1 MTQSPLGHD
10 PSQAGPFDGPGPGEP
25 DLPTTQQDLTTT
37 QGASVPEDPALS
49 PTAYP
54 GEDGPTGGAYQTGG
68 TYQTSGTYQTGGAQ
82 GGSSSGLGQT
92 SGTGSSDTGSRAET
106 AKGEAK
112 QVAGTAAESAKQV
125 AETARSEVGNVATE
139 AKQQAVSLLDTVRSE
154 VGSQAGTQQNRIA
167 DALHGLAKE
176 LGGMA
181 SASDQ
186 SGPLTD
192 LAQQASRKGGE
203 VAHWLQDREPAD
215 VLESVRS
222 YGRRHPVT
230 FLALCGLAGIV
241 AGRLTRSTVA
251 TRTSLDNKDGGGS
264 GTEGRGGTYVAQ
276 RAAAPYAS
284 QIPSPYGSG
293 PADPA
298 PYGTGPEF
306 AAPYANQP
314 VNPGPYGSASVDRAP
329 YGSEPPMPGS
339 AFVGTTEP
347 SADPNVGPAR

>member
-1 MTQSPLGHD
+1 MTQP
-10 PSQAGPFDGPGPGEP
+10 P
-25 DLPTTQQDLTTT
+25 
-37 QGASVPEDPALS
+37 
-49 PTAYP
+49 
-54 GEDGPTGGAYQTGG
+54 GG
-68 TYQTSGTYQTGGAQ
+68 TSSL
-82 GGSSSGLGQT
+82 GSDPNEKHGLGQ
-92 SGTGSSDTGSRAET
+92 SAEPLGTGARSHDDHPSIAGLSGSTVGGGDSTPSSQGSADDAKST
-106 AKGEAK
+106 AREVAGTTKGEAK

-125 AETARSEVGNVATE
+125 AETAKTEVGNVATE

-154 VGSQAGTQQNRIA
+154 AGSQVGTQQNRIA
-167 DALHGLAKE
+167 DALHGLAQE

-251 TRTSLDNKDGGGS
+251 TRTSLDTKDNRGSGSAGQLRSNYVTAPVTAPVEPAPVSTGVYGGS
-264 GTEGRGGTYVAQ
+264 VETTA
-276 RAAAPYAS
+276 
-284 QIPSPYGSG
+284 
-293 PADPA
+293 PADPYTA
-298 PYGTGPEF
+298 DPYDRPPAGPG
-306 AAPYANQP
+306 Y
-314 VNPGPYGSASVDRAP
+314 
-329 YGSEPPMPGS
+329 
-339 AFVGTTEP
+339 VGTTG
-347 SADPNVGPAR
+347 SLDDPNGDPLR

>member
-1 MTQSPLGHD
+1 MSGENFEAAPN
-10 PSQAGPFDGPGPGEP
+10 GPRRSSGPGGATDVGSVPGADPRPGE
-25 DLPTTQQDLTTT
+25 
-37 QGASVPEDPALS
+37 SVRPS
-49 PTAYP
+49 
-54 GEDGPTGGAYQTGG
+54 
-68 TYQTSGTYQTGGAQ
+68 
-82 GGSSSGLGQT
+82 
-92 SGTGSSDTGSRAET
+92 ET

-251 TRTSLDNKDGGGS
+251 TRTSLDTKDNRGSGSAGQLRSNYVTAPVTAPVEPAPVSTGVYGGS
-264 GTEGRGGTYVAQ
+264 VETTA
-276 RAAAPYAS
+276 
-284 QIPSPYGSG
+284 
-293 PADPA
+293 PADP
-298 PYGTGPEF
+298 
-306 AAPYANQP
+306 YA
-314 VNPGPYGSASVDRAP
+314 
-329 YGSEPPMPGS
+329 
-339 AFVGTTEP
+339 
-347 SADPNVGPAR
+347 ADPYDRPPAGPGYIGTVPDSSGGLSR